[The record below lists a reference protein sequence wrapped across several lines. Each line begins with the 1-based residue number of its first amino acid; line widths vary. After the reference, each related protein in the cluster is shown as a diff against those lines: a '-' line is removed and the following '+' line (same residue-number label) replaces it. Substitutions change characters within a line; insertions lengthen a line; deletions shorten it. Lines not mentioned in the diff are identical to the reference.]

1 MTSFLNKLRRRF
13 FPEDLSSI
21 KCLVWDVD
29 GTLYQNT
36 DQLFDDMCQIT
47 TEFIVESTS
56 GDPLV
61 IAEHL
66 KRELE
71 VGKTLSQI
79 VEEKYRL
86 SSKSLADV
94 VELRIDRSKYVTSN
108 PQLVQCFEH
117 KLGHIEHV
125 ILTNSAQHN
134 AQKVLLALGIQQNLF
149 KHFLSLEQLQE
160 DIKPSPRA
168 FAAIHALTDYLPSE
182 HLMIGDSLHHD
193 IIPAKRYGFKT
204 CWVNHE
210 TCPPKEVD
218 IVVTSPLELVR
229 YFKQ

>member
-13 FPEDLSSI
+13 FPEDLTSI

-36 DQLFDDMCQIT
+36 DQVFNDMCQLTI
-47 TEFIVESTS
+47 EFIVDSTS
-56 GDPLV
+56 GDPQV
-61 IAEHL
+61 ISEHL
-66 KRELE
+66 KCELE

-86 SSKSLADV
+86 NSKTLADV
-94 VELRIDRSKYVTSN
+94 IELRVDRSKYVTSN
-108 PQLVQCFEH
+108 PQLVQCFEQQ
-117 KLGHIEHV
+117 LGHIDHV

-134 AQKVLLALGIQQNLF
+134 AQKVLVALGIRQDVF

-160 DIKPSPRA
+160 DIKPSLRA
-168 FAAIHALTDYLPSE
+168 FATVHTLTGYHPSE

-204 CWVNHE
+204 CWVNQE
-210 TCPPKEVD
+210 TRPPREVD
-218 IVVTSPLELVR
+218 ILIHSPLELVR
-229 YFKQ
+229 YFK